1 MAKMILFVDADKI
14 DRQEFEKIQ
23 EILRGLS

>member
-1 MAKMILFVDADKI
+1 MAKMLLFVDADKI

-23 EILRGLS
+23 KILCGLS